1 MTMQPGSS
9 RRPVRG
15 LATLVAATALLIAA
29 CGSATPSPSGPA
41 SASGAP
47 AASPAGPGASAGSGR
62 ATPAASA
69 SILSLRVAP
78 SAPCQPGG
86 TGDSCIAPGRYE
98 LDESLVPGTATIDVP
113 TGWFEWEPGGGSEG
127 LLADGGADAPSGSGW
142 GLLIMGIGR
151 VNLDPCDSTK
161 GSLRG
166 SPTVDDVLHTM
177 ASWPGFKAT
186 APTSVTVGGVPGE
199 LIQLTYTGNL
209 SSCIAPTIWTT
220 SSATPIDGYPMVATP
235 SRPAKF
241 LIMNVKGTLL
251 AIRMTDYLEPSPFE
265 IEQGVAQNPTRHQAD
280 QPKLQAMLESIQFT
294 Q

>member
-1 MTMQPGSS
+1 MTTHLASS

-15 LATLVAATALLIAA
+15 LATLVAATALLVVA
-29 CGSATPSPSGPA
+29 CGSATPSPSSPTSG
-41 SASGAP
+41 SGAP
-47 AASPAGPGASAGSGR
+47 AASPAAPAGSAGSGR

-78 SAPCQPGG
+78 GAPCQPGG

-98 LDESLVPGTATIDVP
+98 LDAGLVPGTATIDVP
-113 TGWFEWEPGGGSEG
+113 AGWFEWEPGGGSEG
-127 LLADGGADAPSGSGW
+127 LLVDGGTDAPNGSGW
-142 GLLIMGIGR
+142 GLLIMSIGR
-151 VNLDPCDSTK
+151 VSLDPCDSAK

-166 SPTVDDVLHTM
+166 TPTVDEMLLTM

-186 APTSVTVGGVPGE
+186 APTSVTVGGMPGQ
-199 LIQLTYTGNL
+199 LIQLTYVGKP
-209 SSCIAPTIWTT
+209 SSCIAPAVWTT

-241 LIMNVKGTLL
+241 VIMNVKGTLL
-251 AIRMTDYLEPSPFE
+251 AIRITDYLEPSPFE
-265 IEQGVAQNPTRHQAD
+265 IEQGVAQNPTRHKAD
-280 QPKLQAMLESIQFT
+280 QPKLQAMLDSIRFT